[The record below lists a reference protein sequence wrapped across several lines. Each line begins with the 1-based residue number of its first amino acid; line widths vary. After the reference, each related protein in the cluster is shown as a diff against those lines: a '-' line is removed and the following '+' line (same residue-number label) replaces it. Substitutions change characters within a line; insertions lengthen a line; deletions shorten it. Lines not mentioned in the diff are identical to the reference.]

1 MIKHS
6 SGGMKLS
13 RRTFLEAMTALGGS
27 AALGPWASALASDNL
42 EVFQPVTPQDLLN
55 KNVKVINTFHDMH
68 CHGSCIL
75 KAHVQNGRVLALT
88 SAGDIP
94 LEGCTASDEDIFHIQ
109 RRPCLK
115 GLSERKRIYAP
126 DRLKYP
132 MIQTIERGNING
144 FKRVTWDEALDRA
157 CEAILKA
164 KERQKELG
172 YIPIWEHSKT
182 LLPYMGPYLNT
193 YGNMSAGNQLD
204 SNYAGIGKGVLGHP
218 ASDMLN
224 SRFILCWSADSQSTS
239 PHLPFI
245 MTKAKERGI
254 PIVVI
259 DTRYTGTVGAM
270 GTGADGI
277 PAWICP
283 RPETD
288 SAILAA
294 MANTIYRRKLH
305 DEAYLK
311 KYCFGFYP
319 NDSVVS
325 QSPINDPMTG
335 KPYKGQRFTV
345 PAGESFVEYLDSLQ
359 KQYGGEAGVLRW
371 ASELSGVPAKTIE
384 NLAIKYATTK
394 PACIYS
400 GAASGGAQ
408 RSGNSLYFCWL
419 SLALA
424 AMTGNATVR
433 GGGFGPL
440 RRTDGMALKL
450 GPAPKFCEAKKFA
463 PIRFSLYMQSKVLET
478 GLDNRTA
485 QQLRDDVLRLN
496 GIDLGPN
503 AHLEI
508 DMIWRGA
515 GSGDRFNQSS
525 SINPKILA
533 YKNLKSIISCERVL
547 CPSARYSDIIFPV
560 VTQFEQN
567 YFHGGRVK
575 TDTNVV
581 RQLIDPMYECKTDN
595 EINELFAKRLGI
607 PWSMNGMTDLDVM
620 RQQWAGAKL
629 PEAYKKIDPD
639 MKLPSFEEML
649 KTANLQLPVP
659 PEESIIPSA
668 KFEPGKFPTDTGM
681 INFYSPFLA
690 SRDRVVMGVPSARY
704 VRPPQGYED
713 IMEGKKSPASGRV
726 YTLQYTTPHLIHR
739 CHSVY
744 DNTSMLMDTIPHGV
758 MINPQDAAQRNI
770 QDGEKVYVYNDMGCT
785 KLKAIVTK
793 AQPKGVVSITQGAWY
808 QPSKDETYEAWFDA
822 DYDGKAEKHV
832 VPVDVGGCM
841 NVLLTDQDTGVSD
854 PVLNKETGDS
864 CGMYVNGL
872 LCEVSKTL
880 PNFG

>member
-1 MIKHS
+1 MNKTSHR
-6 SGGMKLS
+6 KLHLS
-13 RRTFLEAMTALGGS
+13 RRTFLEALLVMGGS
-27 AALGPWASALASDNL
+27 AALSPWTKALAAIETDL
-42 EVFQPVTPQDLLN
+42 FIPATPKDLLDS
-55 KNVKVINTFHDMH
+55 KVKVINTFHDMH

-75 KAHVQNGRVLALT
+75 KAHVQNGRVLAFT

-94 LEGCTASDEDIFHIQ
+94 LENCQEKDEDIFHIQ

-132 MIQTIERGNING
+132 LIQTIERGNING
-144 FKRVTWDEALDRA
+144 FKRVSWDEALDRA
-157 CEAILKA
+157 CEQILKA
-164 KERQKELG
+164 KERQAELG

-193 YGNMSAGNQLD
+193 WGNMSAGNQLD

-218 ASDMLN
+218 ATDMLN
-224 SRFILCWSADSQSTS
+224 SKFILCWSANSQSTS

-259 DTRYTGTVGAM
+259 EARHTGTVSAM
-270 GTGADGI
+270 GTGTEDI
-277 PAWICP
+277 PGWICP

-288 SAILAA
+288 SAILVA
-294 MANTIYRRKLH
+294 MANTIFRRNLH

-345 PAGESFVEYLDSLQ
+345 PQGESFVEYLDALQ
-359 KQYGGEAGVLRW
+359 KEHGGEQGVLDW
-371 ASELSGVPAKTIE
+371 ASKLSGVPAKTIE
-384 NLAIKYATTK
+384 NLAVKYATTK

-408 RSGNSLYFCWL
+408 RSGNGFYFCWL

-440 RRTDGMALKL
+440 KRVDGMSLKL
-450 GPAPKFCEAKKFA
+450 GAAPKFIDAKKYA
-463 PIRFSLYMQSKVLET
+463 PIRFSLYMQSKVLQT
-478 GLDNRTA
+478 GLDNRTPE
-485 QQLRDDVLRLN
+485 QLRDDVKRLN

-533 YKNLKSIISCERVL
+533 YKKLKSIISCERVL
-547 CPSARYSDIIFPV
+547 SPSARYSDIIFPV
-560 VTQFEQN
+560 ATQFEQN
-567 YFHGGRVK
+567 YFHGGRTK

-581 RQLIDPMYECKTDN
+581 RQLIEPMYECKTDN
-595 EINELFAKRLGI
+595 EITELFAKRLGI
-607 PWSMNGMTDLDVM
+607 PWSMGGMSDIDVM
-620 RQQWAGAKL
+620 KQQWAGAKVPADYL
-629 PEAYKKIDPD
+629 AIDPNF
-639 MKLPSFEEML
+639 KLPTFEEML
-649 KTANLQLPVP
+649 ESANLQLPVP
-659 PEESIIPSA
+659 PEESIIPSS

-690 SRDRVVMGVPSARY
+690 SRGRVVLDVSAPRY

-713 IMEGKKSPASGRV
+713 ISEGNTQGKFKRN
-726 YTLQYTTPHLIHR
+726 YTLQYITPHLIHR

-744 DNTSMLMDTIPHGV
+744 DNTSMLMDTSPHGV
-758 MINPQDAAQRNI
+758 LMNPADAEARNI
-770 QDGEKVYVYNDMGCT
+770 SNGEKVYVYNDMGCT

-793 AQPKGVVSITQGAWY
+793 QQPKGVISIPQGAWY
-808 QPSKDETYEAWFDA
+808 QPSKSEKYEAWFDS
-822 DYDGKAEKHV
+822 DFDGKPESHI

-854 PVLNKETGDS
+854 PILNKEVGDPG
-864 CGMYVNGL
+864 GMYVNGL

-880 PNFG
+880 PSFS